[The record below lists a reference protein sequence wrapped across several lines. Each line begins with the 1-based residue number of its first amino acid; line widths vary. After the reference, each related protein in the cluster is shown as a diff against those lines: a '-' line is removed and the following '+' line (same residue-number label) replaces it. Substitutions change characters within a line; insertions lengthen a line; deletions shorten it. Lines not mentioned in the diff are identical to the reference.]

1 MKFFPQE
8 NDVENEKDVIP
19 DYETNI
25 VFNVSKIH

>member
-8 NDVENEKDVIP
+8 NDVENEKDVIS
-19 DYETNI
+19 DHEMNI